1 MTAEVDQQRPAE
13 RRGRPGAVERSLRAV
28 LEDGGKCLVPYV
40 TAGVTAS
47 WLDLLAATQDAGADA
62 IEIGLPFSD
71 PMLDGPIIQSA
82 ASQALAR
89 GATVRGLLDELAG
102 FEAAV
107 PLIAMTY
114 SNIVRRHGYDTF
126 SERLRGAGVSGLIV
140 ADTPVD
146 EVGPLLD
153 AATAADLELVM
164 LVAPSTQ
171 PVRIRRI
178 AALSRGFIYVVSSM
192 GVTGVRNTVSD
203 SVAGTIQAVRA
214 ATDLPALV
222 GFGISTPEHAAA
234 VSAVADGVVVASVLM
249 RSVLEGAD
257 VDALH
262 EQVSALR
269 AAVDSAGWRTSG
281 SARQAGSPA

>member
-1 MTAEVDQQRPAE
+1 MTAEAHQERPAE
-13 RRGRPGAVERSLRAV
+13 RSGKLGAVERSLRAA
-28 LEDGGKCLVPYV
+28 LEGGGKCLVPYV
-40 TAGVTAS
+40 TAGVTES
-47 WLDLLAATQDAGADA
+47 WLDFLAATQDAGADA

-71 PMLDGPIIQSA
+71 PMLDGPIIQAA

-89 GATVRGLLDELAG
+89 GTTIRGLLDELAG
-102 FEAAV
+102 FTAAV

-126 SERLRGAGVSGLIV
+126 CERLDGAGVSGLIV

-178 AALSRGFIYVVSSM
+178 AAVSRGFIYAVSTM
-192 GVTGVRNTVSD
+192 GVTGVRSTVSD
-203 SVAGTIQAVRA
+203 SVAGTVEAIRA

-222 GFGISTPEHAAA
+222 GFGISTAEQATA
-234 VSAVADGVVVASVLM
+234 VSAVADGVVVASALM

-262 EQVSALR
+262 DQVSALR
-269 AAVDSAGWRTSG
+269 LAVDSAGERASR
-281 SARQAGSPA
+281 SAPQEGHRA